1 MCYSCNGVD
10 VCFLIKQIVYTCLR
24 KGAKHFCAISLAISL
39 AVVNVSVFSLFTKA
53 QGR

>member
-1 MCYSCNGVD
+1 MS
-10 VCFLIKQIVYTCLR
+10 Q
-24 KGAKHFCAISLAISL
+24 KGSQANIHFCAISLAISL

>member
-1 MCYSCNGVD
+1 MS
-10 VCFLIKQIVYTCLR
+10 Q
-24 KGAKHFCAISLAISL
+24 KGNQANIHFCAISL